1 MLWEAVEGS
10 FVHGMPEAIPSFVDV
25 VGCFGRQLF
34 HGSPAPILLFNLY
47 LENAFLWVYELLPI
61 SHISSVQELS
71 GLGNCTGLRFHKYL
85 QDPRLHFIIQPF
97 WRNAYVCLQG
107 LRNFLRNHHP
117 FLSQGLSATVLIH
130 KHSLTHPGLKTA
142 VIDGG

>member
-34 HGSPAPILLFNLY
+34 H
-47 LENAFLWVYELLPI
+47 
-61 SHISSVQELS
+61 
-71 GLGNCTGLRFHKYL
+71 
-85 QDPRLHFIIQPF
+85 
-97 WRNAYVCLQG
+97 
-107 LRNFLRNHHP
+107 
-117 FLSQGLSATVLIH
+117 